1 MSNEPNVTPG
11 DSGEYVTLLQ
21 EHLQQLGYYDGS
33 VDGQYGPTTET
44 AVKQFQEAASLEQD
58 GLVQE
63 TTWEALDQHVASNGG
78 GYQDTS
84 QDSTGDASSQQL
96 SEDGKWWWD
105 GTDWQ
110 AVAGQDTTAGP
121 SASQDTATETAAG
134 QDNSQAALQLSPD
147 GQWQWDG
154 GQWLPVGGNV
164 GFADHAQDA
173 GPQPQAGPFGTA
185 DQSDHPGLK
194 SQSTAEALT
203 GFETGLADLLPEHME
218 ILDGIAADLN
228 AHPLNGGY
236 VTLSGGA
243 DRRGDPAKNK
253 ALAQQRADVVR
264 GYLQQRVNDEETRKE
279 IRAYSLGAP
288 DDGPQG
294 DQPDLRR
301 VDIAITRRTLDL
313 PKPHPTDPLP
323 QGQLP
328 SWELDPKFKL
338 PLPKPEPDDP
348 RHPKWPDWFWTPLP
362 ARPPQP
368 GFLHELSAWLNQTL
382 GTHDLARIGGRI
394 AGAFGFDAADVT
406 RTLDEAF
413 QSGGEDAV
421 KSLLEKLFRKLNTP
435 SPQQPGRPD
444 PTPFPD
450 PDGKT
455 PEIKF

>member
-1 MSNEPNVTPG
+1 MSNEPNIASG

-21 EHLQQLGYYDGS
+21 DRLRQLGYYDGS

-44 AVKQFQEAASLEQD
+44 AVQRFQEAAGLEQD
-58 GLVQE
+58 GQVQE
-63 TTWEALDQHVASNGG
+63 TTWAALDQHEATNGG
-78 GYQDTS
+78 GY
-84 QDSTGDASSQQL
+84 QDSTGDASGQQQL

-110 AVAGQDTTAGP
+110 AVAGQEDVAADP
-121 SASQDTATETAAG
+121 AAG
-134 QDNSQAALQLSPD
+134 QETSLAAFQLSPD

-154 GQWLPVGGNV
+154 GQWLPVG
-164 GFADHAQDA
+164 

-194 SQSTAEALT
+194 SASTAEALT
-203 GFETGLADLLPEHME
+203 GFETGLADLLPEHLA

-264 GYLQQRVNDEETRKE
+264 DYLRQRINDEETRQE

-338 PLPKPEPDDP
+338 PHQMPEPDDP
-348 RHPKWPDWFWTPLP
+348 HHPTWPDWFWTQLP
-362 ARPPQP
+362 PRPPQP

-394 AGAFGFDAADVT
+394 AGAFGFDAAEVT
-406 RTLDEAF
+406 RALDKAF

-421 KSLLEKLFRKLNTP
+421 KSLLEKLFRQLNTP
-435 SPQQPGRPD
+435 SPQPPGRPD
-444 PTPFPD
+444 PIPFPD

>member
-1 MSNEPNVTPG
+1 MSDEPIVVPG

-21 EHLQQLGYYDGS
+21 ERLQQLGYYEDS
-33 VDGQYGPTTET
+33 VNGQYGSTTET
-44 AVKQFQEAASLEQD
+44 AVERFQEAAGLERHGQ
-58 GLVQE
+58 VEE
-63 TTWEALDQHVASNGG
+63 TTWAAIEQYLAFNGG

-84 QDSTGDASSQQL
+84 DSTEDASGERQL
-96 SEDGKWWWD
+96 SEDGNWWWD
-105 GTDWQ
+105 GADWQ
-110 AVAGQDTTAGP
+110 PVDGQDTAAETEAGP
-121 SASQDTATETAAG
+121 VNVQVAF
-134 QDNSQAALQLSPD
+134 QLSPD

-154 GQWLPVGGNV
+154 AEWLPVG
-164 GFADHAQDA
+164 
-173 GPQPQAGPFGTA
+173 GPQPQAGPFDTA

-194 SQSTAEALT
+194 TASTAEALT

-218 ILDGIAADLN
+218 ILEAIAADLN

-243 DRRGDPAKNK
+243 DRRGDAARNK
-253 ALAQQRADVVR
+253 ELGQQRAEVVR
-264 GYLQQRVNDEETRKE
+264 DYLVQRITDEETRRE
-279 IRAYSLGAP
+279 IRAYSLGEP
-288 DDGPQG
+288 EDGPQG

-301 VDIAITRRTLDL
+301 VDIAIARRTLDL
-313 PKPHPTDPLP
+313 PNPRPTDQLPKGPLP
-323 QGQLP
+323 
-328 SWELDPKFKL
+328 SSELDPKFKL
-338 PLPKPEPDDP
+338 PPQKPEPDDP
-348 RHPKWPDWFWTPLP
+348 RHPKWPDWFWTQLP
-362 ARPPQP
+362 ARPSQP

-394 AGAFGFDAADVT
+394 AGVFGFNEADVT

-421 KSLLEKLFRKLNTP
+421 KALLEKLFRQLNTP